1 MAIRQVGPVARAALI
16 GIALPAIASAQSAIP
31 LKEAKLNIEHNAT
44 DHDTGF
50 QGAIDSEGWK
60 QLTVWGP
67 DGVSGTMPKFD
78 AVIEEISVKYTMF
91 DPNGRPLR
99 ATAH

>member
-50 QGAIDSEGWK
+50 QGAIVEAGHEDDQWWPRQHHRLPAGRRE
-60 QLTVWGP
+60 
-67 DGVSGTMPKFD
+67 
-78 AVIEEISVKYTMF
+78 
-91 DPNGRPLR
+91 GRPR
-99 ATAH
+99 RIPI